1 MNQPTNNQPDGQ
13 KMKQM
18 VTMKKGTNIPQGLW
32 GSMILRW
39 YMFFLETIVNDM
51 NLLRWDLQFFMINE
65 YFFLLWVWIGVIQ
78 KTTTRHDA
86 CFLQWE

>member
-32 GSMILRW
+32 GSLILRW

-51 NLLRWDLQFFMINE
+51 NLLR
-65 YFFLLWVWIGVIQ
+65 
-78 KTTTRHDA
+78 
-86 CFLQWE
+86 